1 MKVYI
6 DSTNANAKFLAKY
19 NATGVQVKAMS
30 NDPIG
35 SMAYAILL
43 ASYNRQK
50 YYGINDAEFREKY
63 RLYSQISLEISQ
75 DKRNVIKNLSVN
87 YTSTALNQIAPAQYG
102 WQRVSKDLK
111 KRIKNP
117 SYKVIFN
124 REATVNFNT
133 YLSNVVHRVYLYFMQ
148 TEVLIQDRKIT
159 DSISKF
165 QELYDLAEEDFSS
178 ESCKRFWQRHK
189 NDPLSPYP
197 LKMNAL

>member
-6 DSTNANAKFLAKY
+6 DSTNANSKFLAKY
-19 NATGVQVKAMS
+19 NATGCTVKATS
-30 NDPIG
+30 NDPVG

-43 ASYNRQK
+43 GSYDRRK
-50 YYGINDAEFREKY
+50 YYELNDTDFREKY
-63 RLYSQISLEISQ
+63 RLSTQITLEISQ

-87 YTSTALNQIAPAQYG
+87 QSATSINHIAPAPYG

-111 KRIKNP
+111 DRIKNP
-117 SYKVIFN
+117 TYKVVFN
-124 REATVNFNT
+124 REATVSFNT
-133 YLSNVVHRVYLYFMQ
+133 YLSNVIHRVYLYFMQ
-148 TEVLIQDRKIT
+148 TEVLIQDKKIT

-165 QELYDLAEEDFSS
+165 QEVYDLAEEDFSS

-197 LKMNAL
+197 LKIHAL